1 MRAISPLFIYSDLE
15 FVPVHPQE
23 LIYFKQEKD
32 QFDFTNALFLVSDLF
47 VNKTIEDHFWQME
60 LSYLKLGETYGEIPK
75 EVYEKSVSL
84 LGCSMNK
91 FLSSK
96 GKPIY
101 PLLAEKAKGIDG
113 DWTLA
118 EAEISFSQMDVSSDS
133 ELVFELYEYDHK
145 YIDQKDIDGL
155 QLQVIV
161 NGKYLLEMTSYN
173 DYKFKFSLNNVKRA
187 GEEMNRIKIT
197 CNTFCPADVGKNDA
211 RNLGIAVKEIY
222 VQ

>member
-1 MRAISPLFIYSDLE
+1 MRAISPLFTYSDLE

-101 PLLAEKAKGIDG
+101 PLLA
-113 DWTLA
+113 
-118 EAEISFSQMDVSSDS
+118 
-133 ELVFELYEYDHK
+133 
-145 YIDQKDIDGL
+145 
-155 QLQVIV
+155 
-161 NGKYLLEMTSYN
+161 
-173 DYKFKFSLNNVKRA
+173 
-187 GEEMNRIKIT
+187 
-197 CNTFCPADVGKNDA
+197 
-211 RNLGIAVKEIY
+211 
-222 VQ
+222 